1 MATTTRISLP
11 VRNVRF
17 AEFCLADRRAASGRT
32 RTVGGRGPIPTL
44 LRHPGLTASAY
55 PVKLELREPFIVD
68 RSQINS
74 GQTAK
79 PMGMGKSHWRRR
91 IALLRRRAAAGDI
104 AAALDLALDLL
115 DGIQDRQG
123 HSVIRRNSPFAVRLL
138 QYAADNGKS
147 SAAAML
153 ACAYDVGK
161 GVRRNDRV
169 AIRWYHRA
177 VRQGE
182 SLAAAN
188 LATVYR
194 DKGNL
199 RRAHHW
205 HLRAMEM
212 GDGDA
217 AVDTGYDYLY
227 GIGVRKDLRLAR
239 RMFQNALQS
248 TDISQLGREEAGFL
262 VLLGAGAIVA
272 LVGPL
277 LYVATGWPGLLP
289 RPYGLILT
297 ASYLVPV
304 ALLFIGYH
312 RAGSAD
318 RARLRWMLWGGGLFA
333 VGILALDTAAF
344 GPASLIASEFA
355 QSLGLAA
362 FLYAILRHR
371 VVEIKVVISRTLVYA
386 MTTSLVLGLFALF
399 ESLLERTAIGHS
411 ASLALEL
418 AVPLG
423 LGVSLSTVHRRIDTL
438 VDRLI
443 FRHQYREEM
452 ALRRFAKESA
462 FVSQAETLLDLT
474 VEHILLHVG
483 APWVA
488 FYEYGS
494 DGYRRVRQRGEKD
507 LPQAVATDDLALVKL
522 RAHDSDVDLQEA
534 PSGLGREGYA
544 FPLRARDHLLGVLV
558 VGPRPGEHYA
568 AEERELIANVAHAVG
583 ASLFALRA
591 RASEVLLSESRARES
606 ALLDALRAL
615 GAAPRVSGER

>member
-1 MATTTRISLP
+1 MRRHAGLLITLTIVLLLGVVSSAMVAFNVTHPSAFPFTIRDVNIHTAALEPVPGIALP
-11 VRNVRF
+11 DGLY
-17 AEFCLADRRAASGRT
+17 AGDHIDLAQQPLRT
-32 RTVGGRGPIPTL
+32 RVAI
-44 LRHPGLTASAY
+44 A
-55 PVKLELREPFIVD
+55 K
-68 RSQINS
+68 
-74 GQTAK
+74 GQY
-79 PMGMGKSHWRRR
+79 G
-91 IALLRRRAAAGDI
+91 
-104 AAALDLALDLL
+104 DLALPPEEVYRFIVERGLA
-115 DGIQDRQG
+115 
-123 HSVIRRNSPFAVRLL
+123 SVPIHVRTIGWERVPEFRSAQWLTLFANLFSGVIALVALWRGRNR
-138 QYAADNGKS
+138 
-147 SAAAML
+147 SAAGL
-153 ACAYDVGK
+153 ALFAAAYLLG
-161 GVRRNDRV
+161 
-169 AIRWYHRA
+169 RA
-177 VRQGE
+177 VTWTPLQGAAG
-182 SLAAAN
+182 LAALLGAWT
-188 LATVYR
+188 L
-194 DKGNL
+194 
-199 RRAHHW
+199 
-205 HLRAMEM
+205 
-212 GDGDA
+212 
-217 AVDTGYDYLY
+217 YL
-227 GIGVRKDLRLAR
+227 
-239 RMFQNALQS
+239 
-248 TDISQLGREEAGFL
+248 LGRMGFYLMAESMAGAALGARARLSWRTGFF

-277 LYVATGWPGLLP
+277 VYVATGWAGLLP
-289 RPYGLILT
+289 RPYGLLLT
-297 ASYLVPV
+297 VSYLVPV
-304 ALLFIGYH
+304 ALLIIGYH

-333 VGILALDTAAF
+333 VGILALDTAAL

-423 LGVSLSTVHRRIDTL
+423 VGVSLSTVHRRIDTL

-494 DGYRRVRQRGEKD
+494 DGYRRVRQRGERD

-534 PSGLGREGYA
+534 ASGLGREGYA

-568 AEERELIANVAHAVG
+568 AEERELIAHVAHAVG

-591 RASEVLLSESRARES
+591 RASETLLSESRARES

-615 GAAPRVSGER
+615 GAAPRVSAER